1 MYLPLT
7 LRITSCCAEPIE
19 FLATIVTVPAWILEF
34 ILGIVMLYLLLL
46 TSFSIWTPSLAVNS
60 FPFNCQM
67 TVGFGKASMMHS
79 NLTVSS
85 FWTAPIGSGS
95 LVKTGLPIENILA
108 IKN

>member
-1 MYLPLT
+1 
-7 LRITSCCAEPIE
+7 
-19 FLATIVTVPAWILEF
+19 
-34 ILGIVMLYLLLL
+34 
-46 TSFSIWTPSLAVNS
+46 
-60 FPFNCQM
+60 M